1 MPIYTAELSTEQ
13 PLGEAIE
20 EQTEHVSSLMS
31 SFAAMLRS
39 IFPSL
44 VSAVI
49 VLAAGILLTRL
60 LLHLVERAL
69 RRSNADP
76 TATGFLASLLRAAL
90 YVLVVII
97 VLSIVGVP
105 MTSIITVVGTMGL
118 AIGLALQDS
127 LSNVAGG
134 FILLF
139 SKPLKKGDFVS
150 FDGYDGTVERIS
162 MLQTKII
169 RIDGTAVFIP
179 NRKVADAVILNYS
192 EDPRRRV
199 DLDFSIA
206 YDADAGAAK
215 EIIRGVLRQHPHAIL
230 EPAPIVRIG
239 ALADSAV
246 ILHVRVWTLHEH
258 YWELYYDLHEQ
269 IKDAFDQAG
278 IAIPFPQVDVHMH
291 EAKSLKA

>member
-13 PLGEAIE
+13 PIGEAIE

-215 EIIRGVLRQHPHAIL
+215 EIIRGVLRQHPHAIP

>member
-76 TATGFLASLLRAAL
+76 TATGFLASLLRATL